1 MDNNYENIVPW
12 NGANDTGRD
21 VRLKLQRNFAKI
33 VVNFQELDGK
43 FTTVDDLFDLIAQEL
58 DKKLSKVDSDT
69 AAGLITFLKGLVSEG
84 LIKAQE
90 GIELGDFL
98 SGILGSGG
106 CFKVNPQNGKTY
118 IEADEIYIRLKA
130 VFDTLEIRHSTH
142 VGGQQILSPAGMTC
156 IRVEEY
162 DTYYRCFMKADD
174 GSKAV
179 QNLFAE
185 NDQAQCRDIN
195 VKEGIYDNVSNQY
208 YWRLVVGVGDDYID
222 LSKDDCDTGS
232 TVPAAGDN
240 ICQLGNRLYKERQNA
255 IVISSYGSDSPSFK
269 QYAGIDSYS
278 LEGREVTVLSP
289 SGNELSGKLHIQPG
303 STGWQSLDGLPE
315 GIKEAADSAI
325 GGIEFGKNNL
335 LRNSGFTGDY
345 QTANLNSDT
354 SLDVTSELY
363 SPSLKYWDVVNA
375 VAQESEI
382 SMSGK
387 EVVIKSGSMTQALF
401 YRIIPGESYIF
412 SFYGKG
418 TSVTFSCGGY
428 AETIPLTDEYKRYIC
443 RFKTLSAG
451 SILSIHSVTGSFCE
465 LQLERGTVPSSWGAS
480 MMDNTSE
487 LAHYQELEYLT
498 SAIKDGSVDIL
509 GGLVLANILQLGNY
523 KDGRMQRVTAG
534 ISGIYNNDDDVF
546 AFGGGTLEQAI
557 STVAKYK
564 DNPSYQPTDEELNSI
579 AKIVFTHG
587 GRTILNDVV
596 LRGYIYALGG
606 VFSGKVSIANEKI
619 LLNEDGS
626 GWLANKAIMW
636 DKDGKAYGD
645 LFDEVTKRV

>member
-232 TVPAAGDN
+232 TVPAAGE
-240 ICQLGNRLYKERQNA
+240 QYLPTWE
-255 IVISSYGSDSPSFK
+255 PS
-269 QYAGIDSYS
+269 I
-278 LEGREVTVLSP
+278 
-289 SGNELSGKLHIQPG
+289 
-303 STGWQSLDGLPE
+303 
-315 GIKEAADSAI
+315 
-325 GGIEFGKNNL
+325 
-335 LRNSGFTGDY
+335 
-345 QTANLNSDT
+345 
-354 SLDVTSELY
+354 
-363 SPSLKYWDVVNA
+363 
-375 VAQESEI
+375 
-382 SMSGK
+382 
-387 EVVIKSGSMTQALF
+387 
-401 YRIIPGESYIF
+401 
-412 SFYGKG
+412 
-418 TSVTFSCGGY
+418 
-428 AETIPLTDEYKRYIC
+428 
-443 RFKTLSAG
+443 
-451 SILSIHSVTGSFCE
+451 
-465 LQLERGTVPSSWGAS
+465 
-480 MMDNTSE
+480 
-487 LAHYQELEYLT
+487 
-498 SAIKDGSVDIL
+498 
-509 GGLVLANILQLGNY
+509 
-523 KDGRMQRVTAG
+523 
-534 ISGIYNNDDDVF
+534 
-546 AFGGGTLEQAI
+546 
-557 STVAKYK
+557 
-564 DNPSYQPTDEELNSI
+564 
-579 AKIVFTHG
+579 
-587 GRTILNDVV
+587 
-596 LRGYIYALGG
+596 
-606 VFSGKVSIANEKI
+606 
-619 LLNEDGS
+619 
-626 GWLANKAIMW
+626 
-636 DKDGKAYGD
+636 
-645 LFDEVTKRV
+645 